1 MKMNM
6 TPRAKKLLAGLT
18 AAALTLSMLPATALA
33 AKDYATGGETA
44 LRFSNSGITVQEGDY
59 DGYKIDGTELT
70 LNIDAPVNDAV
81 NAEQQLNIESGSLTI
96 SAGDDALHCDLSLTV
111 GASGTAGPDIDITG
125 CYEGIEAANLAIRS
139 GDIDITATD
148 DCLNAANSD
157 LTGYSFTM
165 DISGSTINAYTSGGD
180 GFNSNGSLTISGGV
194 IAVWTANTA
203 DNQPLDADGTITV
216 SGGTQQP
223 ADGTTPPEKPD
234 GSGDNGASGGNAQQ
248 PGPGGFTD
256 VSRDDWFANGVDYVS
271 QKGLMSGTG
280 TGTFAP
286 NTALTRGML
295 VTILYQMAGAP
306 EVTGT
311 CPFRDVAA
319 GSYYEKAAI
328 WAAENGLVSGYEN
341 GCFGPNDPVTREQ
354 LAAILYRYAQYRG
367 LDVSQTG
374 SIGGFADNSSVS
386 GYARTAM
393 AWANGAGLISGM
405 GDNTLAPRGTATR
418 GQAAM
423 ILMGLDKLAGL

>member
-1 MKMNM
+1 M
-6 TPRAKKLLAGLT
+6 
-18 AAALTLSMLPATALA
+18 
-33 AKDYATGGETA
+33 
-44 LRFSNSGITVQEGDY
+44 
-59 DGYKIDGTELT
+59 
-70 LNIDAPVNDAV
+70 
-81 NAEQQLNIESGSLTI
+81 
-96 SAGDDALHCDLSLTV
+96 
-111 GASGTAGPDIDITG
+111 
-125 CYEGIEAANLAIRS
+125 AIRS

-180 GFNSNGSLTISGGV
+180 GFDSNGSLTISGGV

-418 GQAAM
+418 GQAAV

>member
-1 MKMNM
+1 M
-6 TPRAKKLLAGLT
+6 
-18 AAALTLSMLPATALA
+18 
-33 AKDYATGGETA
+33 
-44 LRFSNSGITVQEGDY
+44 
-59 DGYKIDGTELT
+59 
-70 LNIDAPVNDAV
+70 
-81 NAEQQLNIESGSLTI
+81 
-96 SAGDDALHCDLSLTV
+96 
-111 GASGTAGPDIDITG
+111 
-125 CYEGIEAANLAIRS
+125 
-139 GDIDITATD
+139 
-148 DCLNAANSD
+148 
-157 LTGYSFTM
+157 
-165 DISGSTINAYTSGGD
+165 
-180 GFNSNGSLTISGGV
+180 
-194 IAVWTANTA
+194 
-203 DNQPLDADGTITV
+203 
-216 SGGTQQP
+216 
-223 ADGTTPPEKPD
+223 
-234 GSGDNGASGGNAQQ
+234 
-248 PGPGGFTD
+248 
-256 VSRDDWFANGVDYVS
+256 SRDDWFANGVDYVF

-418 GQAAM
+418 GQAAV

>member
-1 MKMNM
+1 M
-6 TPRAKKLLAGLT
+6 
-18 AAALTLSMLPATALA
+18 
-33 AKDYATGGETA
+33 
-44 LRFSNSGITVQEGDY
+44 
-59 DGYKIDGTELT
+59 
-70 LNIDAPVNDAV
+70 
-81 NAEQQLNIESGSLTI
+81 
-96 SAGDDALHCDLSLTV
+96 
-111 GASGTAGPDIDITG
+111 
-125 CYEGIEAANLAIRS
+125 AIRS

-180 GFNSNGSLTISGGV
+180 GFDSNGSLTISGGV

-216 SGGTQQP
+216 
-223 ADGTTPPEKPD
+223 
-234 GSGDNGASGGNAQQ
+234 SGGNAQQ

-311 CPFRDVAA
+311 CPFRDLAA

-418 GQAAM
+418 GQAAV